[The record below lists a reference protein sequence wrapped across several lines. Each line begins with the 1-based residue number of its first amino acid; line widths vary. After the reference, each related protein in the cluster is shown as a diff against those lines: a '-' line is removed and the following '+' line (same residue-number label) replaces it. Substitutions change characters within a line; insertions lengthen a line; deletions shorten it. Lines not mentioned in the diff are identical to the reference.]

1 MTATPE
7 RGQPATGFWPMRW
20 PALALLVSLVVLA
33 HTWVLDAGPG
43 RISPAGGPAQAPPL
57 VMRRIDAP
65 PPAVAPPEPE
75 PVAVARA
82 PAPKPA
88 PKPVTKPA
96 IRQKALPAP
105 AELASAAPELAAQPE
120 SPAAAPPN
128 APLPSD
134 VSVNAAADAPA
145 SSASEVA
152 ANTLPSAPAAAASAA
167 ASAPAAS
174 PALPETTAVTAMTLP
189 ASVELKYKAT
199 GLYKGLTYHASSELS
214 WQHDGTSYNAR
225 MSVSAFLVGSRVLS
239 STGQVGTSGLS
250 PTRFADKAR
259 SELAAHFDPG
269 KAQVTF
275 SANTP
280 AAPWIKGTQDRAS
293 VFIQLAGMLAG
304 NPAAFPPGSSI
315 SLYTV
320 GPRSA
325 DVWTFTI
332 EAEETISL
340 PAGDMKVL
348 KLTQKPRGEY
358 DRKAELWLAPEL
370 GYLPVRN
377 KITQAD
383 GDFVDQQLSG
393 VTRF

>member
-1 MTATPE
+1 MTELAATATPGPGE
-7 RGQPATGFWPMRW
+7 ARAPAAGFWPMRW
-20 PALALLVSLVVLA
+20 PALLVLVSLVVLA
-33 HTWVLDAGPG
+33 HTWVLDSAPG
-43 RISPAGGPAQAPPL
+43 RISAAGGSAQAPPL
-57 VMRRIDAP
+57 VMRRVEPP
-65 PPAVAPPEPE
+65 PPAPAPALAARPPE
-75 PVAVARA
+75 PVAAS
-82 PAPKPA
+82 PA
-88 PKPVTKPA
+88 PKPVIKPA
-96 IRQKALPAP
+96 SKQKAPPADVER
-105 AELASAAPELAAQPE
+105 AQAATELIAQPE
-120 SPAAAPPN
+120 PPPGTPPPPD
-128 APLPSD
+128 AG
-134 VSVNAAADAPA
+134 VNAAADATA
-145 SSASEVA
+145 ATAAVA
-152 ANTLPSAPAAAASAA
+152 ATNNLPPAPTVA
-167 ASAPAAS
+167 ASAPAALPS
-174 PALPETTAVTAMTLP
+174 LPETTAVTAMTLP

-199 GLYKGLTYHASSELS
+199 GLYKGLTYHATSELS

-225 MSVSAFLVGSRVLS
+225 LSVAAFLVGSRVLS
-239 STGQVGTSGLS
+239 STGQVGTSGLA

-259 SELAAHFDPG
+259 SEVAAHFDAD
-269 KAQVTF
+269 KAQVSF

-280 AAPWIKGTQDRAS
+280 TVPWIPGTQDRAS

-304 NPAAFPPGSSI
+304 NPAAFPAGSSI

-325 DVWTFTI
+325 DVWTFTV

-340 PAGDMKVL
+340 PAGEMKVV

-358 DRKAELWLAPEL
+358 DRKAELWLAPAL